1 MKTTLAWLKTHLE
14 TGATLDEIVK
24 ALVMSGL
31 EVDGIE
37 DRGGRAGPTA
47 TVAETNSTRA
57 CTHKWRFASAA

>member
-1 MKTTLAWLKTHLE
+1 MH
-14 TGATLDEIVK
+14 GAVSLGGVREVGNVK
-24 ALVMSGL
+24 PVARA
-31 EVDGIE
+31 VDGIE